1 MSYAYHSPEYF
12 RTKLYQKE
20 REFKKFETLSLDD
33 VAKVAKKLY
42 LKQEMNEQS
51 GFFRKDKLTKY
62 MDTLTYLTNPS
73 IHMELKTYDE
83 RIIYLIMSVDPELES
98 FKEFLKTNI
107 TPTKVINAEQDPK
120 KQQELISQRESE
132 ILEMQTRIRNKI
144 GFYDSK
150 LLKYEET
157 YFKRFISSKE
167 LITKVNQ
174 DNITKLLRII
184 PLISSFNDIS
194 DERYQILQ
202 EKAKEWLATTNC
214 ENDLF
219 TAAYSCSEQKETIGL
234 NGIIE
239 ELIFLVLIGDPELDV
254 LRIYEEE
261 SRMDEVER
269 RCKEAFNYYSKDL
282 ITLERLYHERFCP
295 EKTLS
300 PWTHM

>member
-20 REFKKFETLSLDD
+20 REFKRFETLTLDD

-42 LKQEMNEQS
+42 SKQEMNAQS
-51 GFFRKDKLTKY
+51 GFYRKDKLTKY

-83 RIIYLIMSVDPELES
+83 RIIYLIMSVDPELEA

>member
-83 RIIYLIMSVDPELES
+83 RIIYLIMSVDPELEA

-202 EKAKEWLATTNC
+202 EKAKEWLSTTNC

-269 RCKEAFNYYSKDL
+269 RCKEAFNYYNKDL

>member
-1 MSYAYHSPEYF
+1 MSYVYHSPEYF

-33 VAKVAKKLY
+33 VAKIAKKLY
-42 LKQEMNEQS
+42 SKQEMNAQS

-83 RIIYLIMSVDPELES
+83 RIIYLIMSVDPELEA

>member
-20 REFKKFETLSLDD
+20 REFKKCETLSLDD
-33 VAKVAKKLY
+33 VAKIAKKLY
-42 LKQEMNEQS
+42 SKQEMNAQS
-51 GFFRKDKLTKY
+51 GFYRKDKLTKY

-83 RIIYLIMSVDPELES
+83 RIIYLIMSVDPELEA

-184 PLISSFNDIS
+184 PLIPSSNDIS
-194 DERYQILQ
+194 DERYQILK
-202 EKAKEWLATTNC
+202 EKAKEW
-214 ENDLF
+214 
-219 TAAYSCSEQKETIGL
+219 
-234 NGIIE
+234 
-239 ELIFLVLIGDPELDV
+239 
-254 LRIYEEE
+254 
-261 SRMDEVER
+261 
-269 RCKEAFNYYSKDL
+269 
-282 ITLERLYHERFCP
+282 
-295 EKTLS
+295 
-300 PWTHM
+300 

>member
-33 VAKVAKKLY
+33 VAKIAKKLY
-42 LKQEMNEQS
+42 SKQEMNAQS

-83 RIIYLIMSVDPELES
+83 RIIYLIISVDPELEA

-269 RCKEAFNYYSKDL
+269 RCKEAFNYYNKDL

>member
-33 VAKVAKKLY
+33 VAKIAKKLY
-42 LKQEMNEQS
+42 SKQEMNAQS

-83 RIIYLIMSVDPELES
+83 RIIFLIISVDPELEA

-269 RCKEAFNYYSKDL
+269 RCKEAFNYYNKDL

>member
-33 VAKVAKKLY
+33 VAKIAKKLY
-42 LKQEMNEQS
+42 SKQEMNAQS
-51 GFFRKDKLTKY
+51 GFYRKDKLTKY

-83 RIIYLIMSVDPELES
+83 RIIFLIISVDPELEA

-269 RCKEAFNYYSKDL
+269 RCKEAFNYYNKDL

-295 EKTLS
+295 KKTLS

>member
-1 MSYAYHSPEYF
+1 MSYVYHSPEYF

-33 VAKVAKKLY
+33 VAKIAKKLY
-42 LKQEMNEQS
+42 SKQEMNAQS

-234 NGIIE
+234 NSIIE

>member
-33 VAKVAKKLY
+33 VAKIAKKLY
-42 LKQEMNEQS
+42 SKQEMNAQS
-51 GFFRKDKLTKY
+51 GFYRKDKLTKY

-83 RIIYLIMSVDPELES
+83 RIIFLIISVDPELEA

-202 EKAKEWLATTNC
+202 EKAKE
-214 ENDLF
+214 
-219 TAAYSCSEQKETIGL
+219 S
-234 NGIIE
+234 
-239 ELIFLVLIGDPELDV
+239 
-254 LRIYEEE
+254 
-261 SRMDEVER
+261 
-269 RCKEAFNYYSKDL
+269 
-282 ITLERLYHERFCP
+282 
-295 EKTLS
+295 
-300 PWTHM
+300 

>member
-33 VAKVAKKLY
+33 VAKIAKKLY
-42 LKQEMNEQS
+42 SKQEMNAQS

-83 RIIYLIMSVDPELES
+83 RIIYLIMSVDPELEA

>member
-83 RIIYLIMSVDPELES
+83 RIIYLIISVDPELES

-107 TPTKVINAEQDPK
+107 TPTKVINAEQDQK

-194 DERYQILQ
+194 DERYQILK

>member
-42 LKQEMNEQS
+42 SKQEMNAQS

-83 RIIYLIMSVDPELES
+83 RIIFLIISVDPELEA

>member
-107 TPTKVINAEQDPK
+107 TPTKVINAEQDQK

-194 DERYQILQ
+194 DERYQILK

-269 RCKEAFNYYSKDL
+269 RCKEAFNYYNKDL

-295 EKTLS
+295 KKTLS

>member
-42 LKQEMNEQS
+42 SKQEMNAQS

-83 RIIYLIMSVDPELES
+83 RIIYLIMSVDPELEA

>member
-202 EKAKEWLATTNC
+202 EKAEEWLATTNC

>member
-20 REFKKFETLSLDD
+20 REFKRFETLTLDD

-42 LKQEMNEQS
+42 SKQEMNAQS
-51 GFFRKDKLTKY
+51 GFYRKDKLTKY

-83 RIIYLIMSVDPELES
+83 RIIFLIISVDPELEA

-107 TPTKVINAEQDPK
+107 TPTKVINAEQDQK